1 MMTTMK
7 IALAVALLSALAF
20 QSCLFQNDPLAPN
33 QPPTIQ
39 SYTPQ
44 LTFFSLTI
52 PDSCVFSI
60 RAHDPDGDDL
70 VYSFT
75 AGDSILGGCDSV
87 KFYAVKAGQYDIRGE
102 AKDGT
107 TEAHRVWHVTV
118 LEKNNQKPAITWFIP
133 DQRLVACAVGA
144 ALEFHFKAS
153 DDHPEALQY
162 SYLLDGAL
170 LYSGSPD
177 LINRFMT
184 RGDFLLEG
192 VVWDGQYGDTVR
204 WNVSVTGYPDTLPP
218 APILDLAGGPGDV
231 DGSISLEWTAPG
243 DDGNTGRAAS
253 YIVKT
258 SVYPIVTEDDWSQA
272 EGKPGEP
279 TPSPAG
285 TRERMGIRNLSSAS
299 YVYVTMR
306 AVDDFFNL
314 SPIGNCIKVLV
325 RGIDIG
331 GEAIN
336 AITLEPVEG
345 IFVSTSA
352 KSDTTLADGKY
363 MLRNVPSFTT
373 GVNARDENVY
383 GQLGN
388 YFDCSIPI
396 TAITQH
402 IEMNFYMIPA
412 DTLVNAVQPDEAYQ
426 GRFLVFFKGITLT
439 DGYLGRSTVYK
450 GWNHWPISVY
460 NPPMVYSSPG
470 HGSTDLQAACTR
482 GLADWEQS
490 TGLDLFTE
498 VDSPDG
504 ADVLIKYDTATV
516 DRHHVETPALNPDGT
531 PARKELWIFTKDSEV
546 PYYDYAD
553 LIFTHELGHVIGLD
567 HSRNTGHL
575 MVGMTMPQ
583 VQHPTTDEIRVVQ
596 IIHNLPNIYDYKN
609 ILEE

>member
-7 IALAVALLSALAF
+7 IALALALLAALAF

-33 QPPTIQ
+33 QPPAIQ

-60 RAHDPDGDDL
+60 RARDPDGDQL
-70 VYSFT
+70 AYSFA
-75 AGDSILGGCDSV
+75 AGDSILSGCDSV
-87 KFYAVKAGQYDIRGE
+87 KFYAVKAGLYDILGE

-107 TEAHRVWHVTV
+107 TEARHEWHVTV

-133 DQRLVACAVGA
+133 DQRLVACAVGET
-144 ALEFHFKAS
+144 LEFHFKAS

-162 SYLLDGAL
+162 SYLLNGAL
-170 LYSGSPD
+170 LHSGSAD
-177 LINRFMT
+177 LINRFME

-192 VVWDGQYGDTVR
+192 IVWDGQYGDTVR
-204 WNVSVTGYPDTLPP
+204 WNVSVTGFPDTLPP
-218 APILDLAGGPGDV
+218 APILDLAGTPGDV

-243 DDGNTGRAAS
+243 DDGNVGTAAS

-258 SVYPIVTEDDWSQA
+258 SVYPIVTEDDWKQA
-272 EGKPGEP
+272 DGKPGEP
-279 TPSPAG
+279 VPSPAG
-285 TRERMGIRNLSSAS
+285 TRERMSIRNLSSGG

-314 SPIGNCIKVLV
+314 SPMGNCVKVLV

-336 AITLEPVEG
+336 AITMEPVEG

-352 KSDTTLADGKY
+352 KSDTTPADGNY
-363 MLRNVPSFTT
+363 VLRNVPSYTT
-373 GVNARDENVY
+373 GMTARDENVA

-388 YFDCSIPI
+388 YFDVAVPI
-396 TAITQH
+396 TVITQY
-402 IEMNFYMIPA
+402 IAMNFYMIPA
-412 DTLVNAVQPDEAYQ
+412 FTLVNTVQPDDYQ
-426 GRFLVFFKGITLT
+426 GRFLVFFKSITKT
-439 DGYLGRSTVYK
+439 DGYLGASTVYR
-450 GWNHWPISVY
+450 GWNHWPITVY
-460 NPPMVYSSPG
+460 NPPMVYKSAG
-470 HGSTDLQAACTR
+470 HDSTDLQAACTR
-482 GLADWEQS
+482 SIADWEQS

-498 VDSPDG
+498 VGSPDG
-504 ADVLIKYDTATV
+504 ADVLVRYDTSTV
-516 DRHHVETPALNPDGT
+516 DRHNVKTTALNSDGT
-531 PARKELWIFTKDSEV
+531 PARKELWVFTKDAEV
-546 PYYDYAD
+546 PYWRFAD
-553 LIFTHELGHVIGLD
+553 LIFAHELGHVIGLD
-567 HSRNTGHL
+567 HSRNVGHL
-575 MVGMTMPQ
+575 MVGLTMPQ